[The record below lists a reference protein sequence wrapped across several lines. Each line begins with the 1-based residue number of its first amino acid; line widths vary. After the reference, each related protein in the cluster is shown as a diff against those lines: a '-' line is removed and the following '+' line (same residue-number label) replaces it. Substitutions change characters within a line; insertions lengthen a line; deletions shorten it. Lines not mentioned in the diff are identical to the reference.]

1 MSRVLYFDCFSGASG
16 DMILGALIDAGL
28 PVDELRQA
36 LGSLAIGEYAMTTER
51 VDRAGIAATKFRVR
65 EPQHHHGGS
74 TAGHSHSHRSLAAI
88 RTLIDGC
95 ALSASGKA
103 RAISLFQR
111 LGDTEAAIHQI
122 PVDEVH
128 LHEVGALDSIIDIVG
143 SVFGLEWFGADQVS
157 ASPLNV
163 GSGTVQCQH
172 GTFPVP
178 APATAKLVEGVPIYS
193 NGVPAELLTP
203 TGALL
208 ITGYASSYGTIPPMT
223 IDTIGY
229 GAGERNPAG
238 VPNVLRLIVGESAA
252 SGSVERVV
260 VIECEIDDMN
270 PQIFGML
277 MDRLYTAGALEVFY
291 VPIQMKKNRPGTLV
305 TTVAP
310 PERREAMSQVLFRET
325 TTIGLRY
332 QELVRERLDR
342 EEVQVETPIGP
353 VRFKVAS
360 RAGRVVNV
368 APEFDDCARLATEH
382 GLSVKEVQAIAGKAY
397 LDRQGE

>member
-74 TAGHSHSHRSLAAI
+74 TAGHSHTHRSLAAI

-143 SVFGLEWFGADQVS
+143 SVFGWS
-157 ASPLNV
+157 
-163 GSGTVQCQH
+163 GSG
-172 GTFPVP
+172 
-178 APATAKLVEGVPIYS
+178 PI
-193 NGVPAELLTP
+193 
-203 TGALL
+203 
-208 ITGYASSYGTIPPMT
+208 
-223 IDTIGY
+223 
-229 GAGERNPAG
+229 R
-238 VPNVLRLIVGESAA
+238 SAH
-252 SGSVERVV
+252 
-260 VIECEIDDMN
+260 
-270 PQIFGML
+270 
-277 MDRLYTAGALEVFY
+277 
-291 VPIQMKKNRPGTLV
+291 
-305 TTVAP
+305 
-310 PERREAMSQVLFRET
+310 RR
-325 TTIGLRY
+325 
-332 QELVRERLDR
+332 
-342 EEVQVETPIGP
+342 
-353 VRFKVAS
+353 
-360 RAGRVVNV
+360 
-368 APEFDDCARLATEH
+368 
-382 GLSVKEVQAIAGKAY
+382 
-397 LDRQGE
+397 